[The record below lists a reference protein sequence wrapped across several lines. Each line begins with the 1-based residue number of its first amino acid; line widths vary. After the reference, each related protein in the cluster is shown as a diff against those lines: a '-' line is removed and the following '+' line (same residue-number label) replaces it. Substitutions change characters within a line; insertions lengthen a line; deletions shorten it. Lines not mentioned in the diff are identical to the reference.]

1 MKKIAF
7 ITLIIISSVLAFSQ
21 KSSIINIGVG
31 FPIFFKSD
39 FEESGM
45 IHQLTGKRVHLF
57 AEMPVDI
64 GTQRKFSVHPG
75 VGYFLFNE
83 IEQSDPSA
91 LGGYSNKELQHNA
104 ISIYSRMFY
113 HLEGKNIS
121 FKQYYFGGTF
131 GAYLWSKTTGESS
144 WWVYT
149 SPKPISGSA
158 IYNESGKAF
167 FHSAYLG
174 LTAGAKFKTKE
185 NSKIQPAVEFSFYPL
200 FVTVNDEKR
209 SMAMLTVVLG
219 IGQKKATQVNE

>member
-7 ITLIIISSVLAFSQ
+7 LTLIIFSSVLSFSQ
-21 KSSIINIGVG
+21 NSSIINIGVG

-57 AEMPVDI
+57 AEMPVNI

-91 LGGYSNKELQHNA
+91 LGGYSNIELQHNA

-113 HLEGKNIS
+113 HFEGKNIS

-131 GAYLWSKTTGESS
+131 GAYLWSKTTGQSS
-144 WWVYT
+144 WWLYT

-167 FHSAYLG
+167 FHSVYLG
-174 LTAGAKFKTKE
+174 LTSGAKLKTKE

-209 SMAMLTVVLG
+209 SMAMLTAVLG
-219 IGQKKATQVNE
+219 IGQKKATRFNE

>member
-7 ITLIIISSVLAFSQ
+7 LTLIIFSSVLSFSQ

-57 AEMPVDI
+57 AEMPVNI

-91 LGGYSNKELQHNA
+91 LGGYSNIELQHNA

-113 HLEGKNIS
+113 HFEGKNIS

-131 GAYLWSKTTGESS
+131 GAYLWSKTTGQSS
-144 WWVYT
+144 WWLYT
-149 SPKPISGSA
+149 SPKPISGIA

-167 FHSAYLG
+167 FHSVYLG
-174 LTAGAKFKTKE
+174 LTSGAKLKTKE

-219 IGQKKATQVNE
+219 IGQKKATRFNE